1 MTGVADYNRIII
13 GIDPGTNVMGYALVG
28 IADRRKPEVITMGVI
43 HLSRL
48 EDHYLRLRRIFDRIT
63 ALVDGYH
70 PDEMALEAPFFGK
83 NVQSMLKLGRAQG
96 VAMAAA
102 LERDVPIAEYEPRK
116 VKQAITGTG
125 AASKEQV
132 REILRRTMHISDVTL
147 ADLPLDATDALAV
160 AMTHL
165 YETSGPFAQVVKHG
179 AGSAVNRSK
188 PSSRGGWKDF
198 VARNPDRIKN

>member
-63 ALVDGYH
+63 ALVDEYH

>member
-63 ALVDGYH
+63 ALVDEYH

-160 AMTHL
+160 ALTHL